1 MVSTEQKNSRY
12 ETGKTERQWGGYVH
26 GLCDFWLKAWNL
38 AEEYNF
44 MCLLNVDMEPSLN
57 ILGYRDISGIQNSHQ
72 TGSEIFKP
80 EVVFKKHSS
89 ILWMDK
95 FESRQI
101 MKMREQK
108 NRNLFIFH
116 RKSTVTLFVFLENK
130 NKKCSHV
137 ELD

>member
-1 MVSTEQKNSRY
+1 
-12 ETGKTERQWGGYVH
+12 
-26 GLCDFWLKAWNL
+26 
-38 AEEYNF
+38 
-44 MCLLNVDMEPSLN
+44 
-57 ILGYRDISGIQNSHQ
+57 
-72 TGSEIFKP
+72 
-80 EVVFKKHSS
+80 
-89 ILWMDK
+89 MDK

-116 RKSTVTLFVFLENK
+116 WKSTVTLFVFLENK